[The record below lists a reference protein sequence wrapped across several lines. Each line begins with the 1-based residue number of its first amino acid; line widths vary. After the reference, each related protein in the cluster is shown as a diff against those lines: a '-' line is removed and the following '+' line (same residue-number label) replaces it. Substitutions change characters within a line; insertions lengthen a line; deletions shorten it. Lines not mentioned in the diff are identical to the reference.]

1 MKVRALA
8 LTFIKEASLP
18 SIMKNIRLNTI
29 FIILLAI
36 TLILFTINYIISP
49 IGMEVN
55 DYSGSTENTGSMQ
68 SFEVFHEFPEV
79 YYPTKKNTKRYND
92 KLFGYLEHIQESRD
106 KTFMKGKVFLK

>member
-29 FIILLAI
+29 FMILLAI

-79 YYPTKKNTKRYND
+79 YYPTKKNTKRYNA
-92 KLFGYLEHIQESRD
+92 K
-106 KTFMKGKVFLK
+106 